1 MLDAIPRR
9 LILAAA
15 GLLLFLS
22 TPASADLKICNT
34 TTGRVGV
41 ALGYQGA
48 KGWVTEG
55 WWTIAGE
62 SCETL
67 LRGKPKSR
75 VFYVHAVDYDRGG
88 EWAGTTAL
96 CTDDKAFVIQGETDC
111 EQRGHKRAGFM
122 EVDTNNAPD
131 WTIRLGD
138 PPEQES
144 K

>member
-1 MLDAIPRR
+1 MLDVLLHRC
-9 LILAAA
+9 LLAAGIA
-15 GLLLFLS
+15 LCAA
-22 TPASADLKICNT
+22 TPAAADLKICNS

-67 LRGKPKSR
+67 LKGKPKNR
-75 VFYVHAVDYDRGG
+75 MFYVYAVDYDRGG
-88 EWAGTTAL
+88 EWAGRTVL
-96 CTDDKAFVIQGETDC
+96 CTDDKAFVIHGNANC
-111 EQRGHKRAGFM
+111 EQRGHRRAGFM
-122 EVDTNNAPD
+122 EVDTNNSHD

-138 PPEQES
+138 PAEQPE

>member
-1 MLDAIPRR
+1 MLDSIASRSF
-9 LILAAA
+9 LAA
-15 GLLLFLS
+15 GLLFCFAM
-22 TPASADLKICNT
+22 PAAADLKICNS

-48 KGWVTEG
+48 KGWVSEG

-67 LRGKPKSR
+67 LKGKPKSR
-75 VFYVHAVDYDRGG
+75 IFYVYAVDYDRGG
-88 EWAGTTAL
+88 EWAGQTFM
-96 CTDDKAFVIQGETDC
+96 CTDDKAFVIQGNADC
-111 EQRGHKRAGFM
+111 ERRGHKRAGFM
-122 EVDTNNAPD
+122 EVDTNNSHD

-138 PPEQES
+138 PPEQAD